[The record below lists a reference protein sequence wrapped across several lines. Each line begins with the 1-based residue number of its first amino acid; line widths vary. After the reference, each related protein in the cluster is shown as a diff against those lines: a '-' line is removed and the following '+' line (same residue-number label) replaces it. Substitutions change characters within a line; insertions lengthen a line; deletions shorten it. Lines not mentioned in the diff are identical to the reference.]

1 MPERQSHIPATC
13 KIVSTDLDHAEIHP
27 NKEYEDDRQGPLIR
41 DVDRNFFPKRINR
54 C

>member
-13 KIVSTDLDHAEIHP
+13 KFVITDLDHAEIHP
-27 NKEYEDDRQGPLIR
+27 NKEYEDDRQGPLISE
-41 DVDRNFFPKRINR
+41 R